1 MALEDA
7 GGVVARAARLL
18 RLSARQNLQYM
29 LKNPHKNL
37 RNITTSITEQDVIPN
52 ETTSGQKTE
61 VPQQT
66 SKAIRILHVEDD
78 LTVAGLVQEMAA
90 HEGWTIKHSV
100 EGNAA
105 LDELAS
111 DADYDLLVV
120 DHDLPGLNGVE
131 LMEQVRSMLHRRYMP
146 IVMMSGRLDEA
157 TAREAGETHFCVNRR
172 VLVRSSRP
180 LLAYL
185 KGARMSG
192 DGFDSRG
199 VGTRSGRASFAVGR
213 GRQARGRTK
222 GNAGRCRVVKRGVT
236 SSRTGLLGTLGGA

>member
-157 TAREAGETHFCVNRR
+157 TAREAGADAFLRKPEGIGS
-172 VLVRSSRP
+172 LVKTITS
-180 LLAYL
+180 LLE
-185 KGARMSG
+185 
-192 DGFDSRG
+192 
-199 VGTRSGRASFAVGR
+199 GREDER
-213 GRQARGRTK
+213 
-222 GNAGRCRVVKRGVT
+222 
-236 SSRTGLLGTLGGA
+236 